1 MQQNQGFYFYRS
13 WGESQIFS
21 MRLYLQRFCWP
32 VTFLFLCL
40 PGACAPPM
48 GPGILLED
56 QLGAVVPVEKQKP
69 SNSIAVSGPS
79 GLDNNLSEDSA
90 VEGAGRAVEPEA
102 SISTTNMLKLM
113 EESNREAALAIV
125 TQAEVP
131 SPKLSPAGPV
141 SEIHATHQRQD
152 RSVVSTSKL
161 VGLLVPLSG
170 RGSVLGEAMLNAAQM
185 ALFENFDQETQLI
198 IRDTKGTPEGATAA
212 ATFLISAGADVI
224 VGPLFNTSVRS
235 VAPLTRSTSIPM
247 IVFSNDITVAGEG
260 IHVFGFTPEQEV
272 GRIVSFAKREGK
284 LCGLAMVPDSAY
296 GQAVSRAFVE
306 RSDPAEASKMVAMF
320 SSDGSDIAAV
330 VQELAAEHAVDGAR
344 APLECIL
351 IASGGDQLR
360 GIATRLPYYDVNM
373 ASVQL
378 LGTALWRS
386 QGLGDEPALRGGWFA
401 GPAPGNFERFNQNY
415 QTAFGSPAP
424 FRAALAYDAI
434 SLVGKL
440 LAALPS
446 SYGINDL
453 LLDDGGFHGIQ
464 GIFRFRQS
472 GRTDRPLA
480 VYEVTRKGF
489 KVIDPA
495 VQRFPH

>member
-1 MQQNQGFYFYRS
+1 
-13 WGESQIFS
+13 
-21 MRLYLQRFCWP
+21 
-32 VTFLFLCL
+32 
-40 PGACAPPM
+40 M

-56 QLGAVVPVEKQKP
+56 QLEAVVPVEKQTP
-69 SNSIAVSGPS
+69 SSSIADSGPS

-141 SEIHATHQRQD
+141 AEIHATHLRQD

-161 VGLLVPLSG
+161 VGFLVPLSG

-284 LCGLAMVPDSAY
+284 LCGLAVVP
-296 GQAVSRAFVE
+296 E
-306 RSDPAEASKMVAMF
+306 RGEVPV
-320 SSDGSDIAAV
+320 AAV
-330 VQELAAEHAVDGAR
+330 AVIGAGVPF
-344 APLECIL
+344 ADNAGVPAIVSQIL
-351 IASGGDQLR
+351 
-360 GIATRLPYYDVNM
+360 
-373 ASVQL
+373 
-378 LGTALWRS
+378 
-386 QGLGDEPALRGGWFA
+386 
-401 GPAPGNFERFNQNY
+401 
-415 QTAFGSPAP
+415 
-424 FRAALAYDAI
+424 
-434 SLVGKL
+434 
-440 LAALPS
+440 
-446 SYGINDL
+446 
-453 LLDDGGFHGIQ
+453 
-464 GIFRFRQS
+464 
-472 GRTDRPLA
+472 
-480 VYEVTRKGF
+480 
-489 KVIDPA
+489 
-495 VQRFPH
+495 